1 MRQDHLWKIGR
12 ILRER
17 LHYGLAERFSLVFPV
32 ALQLVGRVLHVNR
45 HYVLAVGRERGIG
58 QGRNSGF
65 EIGLMREI
73 AVLRFVESAFEIVDL
88 GTDVN
93 ASFEGGPVSVFQS
106 GESWQGGEGE
116 VDFRDRA
123 VAAVML

>member
-32 ALQLVGRVLHVNR
+32 ALQLVGRILHVNR

-65 EIGLMREI
+65 EIGLTREI
-73 AVLRFVESAFEIVDL
+73 AVLGFVEGALEIVDFREN
-88 GTDVN
+88 VN
-93 ASFEGGPVSVFQS
+93 ASFEGDSVSVFHS
-106 GESWQGGEGE
+106 GESWQ
-116 VDFRDRA
+116 V
-123 VAAVML
+123 